1 MWKFSFCILLIAS
14 TLRAYA
20 SAQMLPHMGYFAVIR
35 QLECVANSR
44 YVTEVVCNA
53 VPPRN
58 RSINAALRL
67 MQRITS
73 VAGTLEV
80 SIPIPRKKKLKKIFN
95 MTFELCKVLRER
107 KRKTLIELLSTMTC
121 LGNKTIQCPIH
132 ADFYHA
138 DNITVVESL
147 PPVLT
152 ESDFQIRLNWFLPKV
167 ASVLNITAVGRLHE
181 NAKEHAKKRKYL

>member
-1 MWKFSFCILLIAS
+1 
-14 TLRAYA
+14 
-20 SAQMLPHMGYFAVIR
+20 MLPQMGYFSVIR

-67 MQRITS
+67 MQRIT
-73 VAGTLEV
+73 GLIGNLEV
-80 SIPIPRKKKLKKIFN
+80 SIPIPRKKKLKKIFDI
-95 MTFELCKVLRER
+95 TFELCKVLRER

-121 LGNKTIQCPIH
+121 LGNRTIQCPIH
-132 ADFYHA
+132 AGFYHA
-138 DNITVVESL
+138 ENITVVESL

-152 ESDFQIRLNWFLPKV
+152 ESDFHIRFNWFLPKV
-167 ASVLNITAVGRLHE
+167 ASVLNITAVGRLYE
-181 NAKEHAKKRKYL
+181 IAKEHAKKRKYL